1 MKNRIVANDR
11 TTQRIRIR
19 RIDRQYRNTHFGRM
33 PRNSCH
39 LVTAAKQFRYQ
50 THPHFACGA
59 DQHYFHRDT
68 PPSL

>member
-1 MKNRIVANDR
+1 
-11 TTQRIRIR
+11 
-19 RIDRQYRNTHFGRM
+19 
-33 PRNSCH
+33 
-39 LVTAAKQFRYQ
+39 VTAAKQFRYQ